1 VARQWNALRL
11 SSEPPVR
18 SACGACSY
26 VAPPWRLRARRRCHR
41 AGCLEFATTADLI
54 DPGRVNL
61 FGDWES
67 QTAVNAFRRRSL
79 RNKQG
84 AAMRSASIAEYDI
97 ADVRPLSRKGRA

>member
-1 VARQWNALRL
+1 VERPAIVERATGPLGLRRMF
-11 SSEPPVR
+11 VR
-18 SACGACSY
+18 GAY
-26 VAPPWRLRARRRCHR
+26 GARRRRHR

-67 QTAVNAFRRRSL
+67 QTAVNAFRRRAP

-84 AAMRSASIAEYDI
+84 AAMRSASVAESDI

>member
-18 SACGACSY
+18 SACAAH
-26 VAPPWRLRARRRCHR
+26 VRTWRRRG
-41 AGCLEFATTADLI
+41 ALI

-67 QTAVNAFRRRSL
+67 QTAVNAFRRRAP

-84 AAMRSASIAEYDI
+84 AAMRSASVAESDI